1 MTLLHKGRVLVTG
14 GAGLIGSHLTDLLIQ
29 TGYDVTVLDFLE
41 PQTHPNGKP
50 AWVNPK
56 ARFIHGN
63 ILNEQDLKNTLQ
75 GVNFV
80 FHQSAF
86 VGFTEENSKYF
97 EVNGCGT
104 AQLFECIFKYKL
116 PVQKVVVASSQAVY
130 GEGAYICKKDGLQFP
145 PVRSLEALKK
155 KHWELTCEK
164 CGYPLG
170 PAFTSEE
177 KRRDGESPY
186 ALSKELEE
194 RLALFCGK
202 KFGVAVTALRYGVTY
217 GPRQSVFNPYTGVV
231 SIFSTRL
238 LNDLAPLIYEDGNQS
253 RDFVYVKDIAR
264 ANLFAAEHPSTDGQ
278 VFNVGT
284 GKPTEIAGL
293 ARILAGIY
301 KKPIE
306 PEICG
311 KFRHGDVRHL
321 VLDPS
326 KLKKLGFTIE
336 TSLSEGLSHFAE
348 WMESQGKVE
357 DVFSKAYEKLKQNRV
372 VCD

>member
-1 MTLLHKGRVLVTG
+1 MKALVTG
-14 GAGLIGSHLTDLLIQ
+14 GAGLIGSHLVDLLIEK
-29 TGYDVTVLDFLE
+29 GHEVTILDDLD
-41 PQTHPNGKP
+41 PQTHPKGKP
-50 AWVNPK
+50 AWVHPK
-56 ARFIHGN
+56 ARFIKGSV
-63 ILNEQDLKNTLQ
+63 LNEQDLKNALSE
-75 GVNFV
+75 VNYV
-80 FHQSAF
+80 FHQAAF

-116 PVQKVVVASSQAVY
+116 PVRKVVVASSQAVY
-130 GEGAYICKKDGLQFP
+130 GEGAYTCKKDGLQFP
-145 PVRSLEALKK
+145 PVRPLEDLKNK
-155 KHWELTCEK
+155 RWELKCEK
-164 CGYPLG
+164 CSGPLE

-202 KFGVAVTALRYGVTY
+202 KFGVTVTALRYGVTY

-238 LNDLAPLIYEDGNQS
+238 LNDLAPLIYEDGKQT

-264 ANLFAAEHPSTDGQ
+264 ANLFAAENSSTDGQ

-284 GKPTEIAGL
+284 GKAMGVAEL
-293 ARILAGIY
+293 ARTLAGIY
-301 KKPIE
+301 KKTIE
-306 PEICG
+306 PGICSQ
-311 KFRHGDVRHL
+311 FRHGDVRHL
-321 VLDPS
+321 VLDAS
-326 KLKKLGFTIE
+326 KLKKLGFSTE

-348 WMESQGKVE
+348 WIKSQGKVE
-357 DVFSKAYEKLKQNRV
+357 ECFSQAYSKLKQNKI